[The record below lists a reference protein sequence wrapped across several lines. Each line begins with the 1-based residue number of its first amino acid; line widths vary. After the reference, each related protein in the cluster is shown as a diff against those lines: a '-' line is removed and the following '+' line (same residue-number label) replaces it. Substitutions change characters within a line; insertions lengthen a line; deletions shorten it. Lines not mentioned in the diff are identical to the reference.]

1 MHEEILYMED
11 NVNEIVD
18 TSQIINELV
27 HNVDNQVQND
37 IKYKSKLK
45 IHLMKRRMK

>member
-1 MHEEILYMED
+1 MHEEILYMEY

-18 TSQIINELV
+18 TFQIINELA

-37 IKYKSKLK
+37 IK
-45 IHLMKRRMK
+45 